1 MTLSEIFR
9 LFAPEQ
15 PVEYETI
22 DSSRGDG
29 DFRLAVVARWA
40 PGVLPPELG
49 DRMVVKLAD
58 NGFTDPERI
67 GLWARLSGEYRSRG
81 YWCPR
86 ILGTLAGEYP
96 RVEYEDRRCTVY
108 GEEYARLRTADKF
121 DPAPVFPD
129 GRYTYLDSLLR
140 MNGEIAAARFDFT
153 DLPSAWCLFRVFDP
167 ADAED
172 EVMENAREWL
182 AAAEKLPA
190 EHQPRVRRIWDRWV
204 ENRSFLEREYPRLP
218 ASVFQADLNS
228 TNILLDGEGRF
239 AGLMDFNLA
248 GREVFLNYLFR
259 EVPFI
264 FGKGEGSPDE
274 APEETILR
282 RILYALGAVREV
294 YPFCQAEKE
303 LALPLYRCLCPLW
316 FTSVDQL
323 KAAKTEEEV
332 RRALE
337 DVERAQT
344 REIDFGAYM

>member
-15 PVEYETI
+15 PREYETI

-49 DRMVVKLAD
+49 DRMVIKLAD

-96 RVEYEDRRCTVY
+96 LVEYEGRRCMVY
-108 GEEYARLRTADKF
+108 GEEYARLRTADKCE
-121 DPAPVFPD
+121 PAPVFPD
-129 GRYTYLDSLLR
+129 GRYTYLDGLLR
-140 MNGEIAAARFDFT
+140 MNGEIAAAHFDFT

-172 EVMENAREWL
+172 EVMENAHEWL
-182 AAAEKLPA
+182 AEAEKLPA

-204 ENRSFLEREYPRLP
+204 ENRRFLEREYPRLP

-248 GREVFLNYLFR
+248 GRETFLNYLFR

-264 FGKGEGSPDE
+264 FGKGEGSPEE

-282 RILYALGAVREV
+282 RILYALGVVREV